1 MCAVSLTWR
10 GSRRDEPSVV
20 NGPNENRHCPTV
32 DPLFRT
38 ATRAHGRRTVGV
50 VSSGS
55 PDDGTAGLMAV
66 KRHGGVAL
74 VQDPKD
80 AMFDGMPLSEEL
92 DVVEMDRGTP
102 DP

>member
-1 MCAVSLTWR
+1 
-10 GSRRDEPSVV
+10 
-20 NGPNENRHCPTV
+20 
-32 DPLFRT
+32 
-38 ATRAHGRRTVGV
+38 
-50 VSSGS
+50 
-55 PDDGTAGLMAV
+55 MAV

-92 DVVEMDRGTP
+92 DVVETDRETP